1 MTNST
6 STEKVQNMYRI
17 SKQQGSL
24 MTIKALLKEF
34 DEFVHQSTLD
44 GISIEEV
51 YEMIKEW
58 ITKAYHQG
66 ELNKEKEMLSSL
78 YDNRK
83 KILKY
88 LLEWKDEDENSLK
101 HIKNFIKWSRLKEIK

>member
-1 MTNST
+1 
-6 STEKVQNMYRI
+6 
-17 SKQQGSL
+17 

-34 DEFVHQSTLD
+34 DELGFINQAKIVETKD
-44 GISIEEV
+44 F
-51 YEMIKEW
+51 IKW
-58 ITKAYHQG
+58 VYHQG
-66 ELNKEKEMLSSL
+66 ETNKEKEMLSSL